1 MDFNEAR
8 DALKMILMELSFE
21 FGDFTLRSG
30 KKSRYY
36 IDARRTTLDPE
47 GARLTGKMMLDLI
60 REKLPGASSIGGP
73 TLGADPIVVATG
85 IASLE
90 SGSPLRLFLVRKE
103 VKSHGTRKAVEGHLR
118 SGDSVAIVEDVITTG
133 GSILH
138 AIEEVEAANGAVGG
152 VFVLV
157 DRLQG
162 GKEHLES
169 LGYQLHSIFTIDQL
183 VPPDILESPEQT

>member
-1 MDFNEAR
+1 VETNEAR
-8 DALKMILMELSFE
+8 DTLKMIMMELSIE
-21 FGDFTLRSG
+21 FGDFTLKSG

-47 GARLTGKMMLDLI
+47 GARLTGILMHRLI
-60 REKLPGASSIGGP
+60 REKLPGTASIGGP

-85 IASLE
+85 IAGLE

-103 VKSHGTRKAVEGHLR
+103 VKGHGTRKAIEGHLR
-118 SGDSVAIVEDVITTG
+118 PGDSVAIVEDVITTG

-138 AIEEVEAANGAVGG
+138 AIEEVEAANGVVGG

-157 DRLQG
+157 DRKQG

-169 LGYQLHSIFTIDQL
+169 LGYPVHSIFTIDL
-183 VPPDILESPEQT
+183 LIPPDILEGSQ